1 MGYILGIS
9 GRKQSGKDSSADFL
23 IRNRKEFFPIS
34 FKVEKIALA
43 DKLKEFCIDILG
55 LTYEQCYGT
64 NEQKNSLTKLRWEDL
79 PHYNSIY
86 FDMFVNEA
94 STTWTRPSGFMTAR
108 AVLQQVGSEIF
119 RKMYSK
125 VWVDACLREI
135 TKRKLD
141 LALITDV
148 RFPDEVEG
156 IKGVAGKVIRLTRT
170 LFPDDKH
177 ISENAL
183 NDYTDFDFVVDNH
196 DKSIQWKERQ
206 MLTIVTDLG
215 WANPLS

>member
-9 GRKQSGKDSSADFL
+9 ARKQGGKDTAADFL
-23 IRNRKEFFPIS
+23 IRNRREFFPAS

-64 NEQKNSLTKLRWEDL
+64 GAQKNTLTKLRWEDL
-79 PHYNSIY
+79 PHYSHIWLEPK
-86 FDMFVNEA
+86 DGLREK
-94 STTWTRPSGFMTAR
+94 PIGFMTSR
-108 AVLQQVGSEIF
+108 EVMQQVGSEIF

-148 RFPDEVEG
+148 RFPDEIEG
-156 IKGVAGKVIRLTRT
+156 IKGAAGKVVRLTRT

-183 NDYTDFDFVVDNH
+183 NDYSEFDFIIDNH
-196 DKSIQWKERQ
+196 NKSIQWKEKQ
-206 MLTIVTDLG
+206 LLNYLNNLG
-215 WANPLS
+215 WVKPLS